1 MCSSGAHSP
10 SREMKIAKAP
20 VPHMRKTKER
30 STERPLKKDFINNI
44 NTYTIAKAK
53 KQKLN

>member
-10 SREMKIAKAP
+10 SGEMKIAKAP

-44 NTYTIAKAK
+44 KTYTIAKAK